1 MNKKLK
7 KTIFI
12 LLPILLGVFLIW
24 IYIGKFTDEELDKII
39 YNLKN
44 ANYWWILLSL
54 FFGILSH
61 LSRAYRW
68 HFMLEPLGYKP
79 KFANSVMA
87 VLLAYLLNL
96 VIPRSGEVAR
106 AATLVKY
113 ENVPFEKGFGTIV
126 AERISD
132 VIMLLIILGVV
143 FFYQA
148 DLILSYFTGVNP
160 TNKIITLVIFLIV
173 SFIGIKLI
181 KKSNHPFLVKVKS
194 FISGLIEG
202 VSSILL
208 MKKKWAFIFHTAF
221 IWLMYIAMFW
231 AVTYTVPETSNLSFE
246 TILVGFIAGAVAMS
260 ITNGGFGAYP
270 VFVASA
276 FALYGIDKEAGAS
289 FGLLM
294 WISQTIMV
302 LTFGGL
308 SLLTLPII
316 NNTNLVKENTL

>member
-1 MNKKLK
+1 MNKKIK
-7 KTIFI
+7 KALFI
-12 LLPILLGVFLIW
+12 TLPILLGVFLIW
-24 IYIGKFTDEELDKII
+24 RYISGFSDEQLNQIL

-79 KFANSVMA
+79 RYTNSIMA

-96 VIPRSGEVAR
+96 VVPRSGEVAR
-106 AATLVKY
+106 AATLAKY
-113 ENVPFEKGFGTIV
+113 EDVPFEKGFGTIV

-132 VIMLLIILGVV
+132 VIMLLIILGIV
-143 FFYQA
+143 FFYQT
-148 DLILSYFTGVNP
+148 DLILGYFSGVDP
-160 TNKIITLVIFLIV
+160 TRKIVILIILAII
-173 SFIGIKLI
+173 SFIGFKLI
-181 KKSNHPFLVKVKS
+181 KKSTNPFVIKVKT
-194 FISGLIEG
+194 FFNGLVEG
-202 VSSILL
+202 VVSIFK
-208 MKKKWAFIFHTAF
+208 MKKKWAFIFHTVF

-231 AVTYTVPETSNLSFE
+231 AVTFTIPETSNLSFE
-246 TILVGFIAGAVAMS
+246 AILVGFIAGAIAMS

-276 FALYGIDKEAGAS
+276 FTLYGINKEAGAS

-294 WISQTIMV
+294 WTSQTIMV

-308 SLLTLPII
+308 SLLFLPIY
-316 NNTNLVKENTL
+316 NRDKN

>member
-1 MNKKLK
+1 M
-7 KTIFI
+7 
-12 LLPILLGVFLIW
+12 GVFLIW
-24 IYIGKFTDEELDKII
+24 IYISKFTNEQLNQIV

-79 KFANSVMA
+79 RLTNSVMA

-106 AATLVKY
+106 AATLAKY
-113 ENVPFEKGFGTIV
+113 EDVPFEKGFGTIV

-132 VIMLLIILGVV
+132 IIMLLIILGIV
-143 FFYQA
+143 FFYQT
-148 DLILSYFTGVNP
+148 DLILSYFTDVNP
-160 TNKIITLVIFLIV
+160 TRKIVILIV
-173 SFIGIKLI
+173 LVVIAVFGIKYI
-181 KKSNHPFLVKVKS
+181 KKSNYPILIKIRTFV
-194 FISGLIEG
+194 SGLVEG
-202 VSSILL
+202 ILSILQ
-208 MKKKWAFIFHTAF
+208 MKSKWAFIFHTVF

-231 AVTYTVPETSNLSFE
+231 AVTFTIPETSHLSFE
-246 TILVGFIAGAVAMS
+246 AILVGFIAGAIAMS

-276 FALYGIDKEAGAS
+276 LTLYGINKEAGAS

-294 WISQTIMV
+294 WTSQTIMV
-302 LTFGGL
+302 LLFGGL
-308 SLLTLPII
+308 SLLFLPIY
-316 NNTNLVKENTL
+316 NNNLSST

>member
-1 MNKKLK
+1 MNKKIK
-7 KTIFI
+7 KILFI
-12 LLPILLGVFLIW
+12 LLPIFLGVFLVY
-24 IYIGKFTDEELDKII
+24 IYIAKFTHDELEQIV

-68 HFMLEPLGYKP
+68 HFMLAPLGYKP
-79 KFANSVMA
+79 KYSNSIMA

-96 VIPRSGEVAR
+96 VIPRSGEIAR
-106 AATLVKY
+106 AATLAKY

-132 VIMLLIILGVV
+132 IMMLLIILSIV

-148 DLILSYFTGVNP
+148 DLIISYFSGVNP
-160 TNKIITLVIFLIV
+160 TNKIIILVLFFGLAYA
-173 SFIGIKLI
+173 GIKLI
-181 KKSNHPFLVKVKS
+181 KKSTHPFLIKMRT
-194 FISGLIEG
+194 FINGLIEG
-202 VSSILL
+202 VGSILK
-208 MKKKWAFIFHTAF
+208 MKKKGAFIFHTIF

-231 AVTYTVPETSNLSFE
+231 AVTFTVPETSHLTFE
-246 TILVGFIAGAVAMS
+246 ALLVGFIAGAVAMS

-270 VFVASA
+270 VFVATALS
-276 FALYGIDKEAGAS
+276 LYGINKEAGAS

-294 WISQTIMV
+294 WISQTLMV

-308 SLLTLPII
+308 SFLFLPIL
-316 NNTNLVKENTL
+316 NREK